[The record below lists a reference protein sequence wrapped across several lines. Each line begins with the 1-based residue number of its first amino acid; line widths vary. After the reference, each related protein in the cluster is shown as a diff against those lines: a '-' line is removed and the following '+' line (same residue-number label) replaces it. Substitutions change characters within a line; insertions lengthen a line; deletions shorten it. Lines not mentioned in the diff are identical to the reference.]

1 MNTGGILNSTTIAR
15 ITLSMAASV
24 CISYYFGTAE
34 EPAWLFG
41 CLCLLLLLCCSLGK
55 NTSSKPSSISQ
66 KRKGVW
72 LISILFALSVVLGHH
87 IVITGSSYSGTADVN
102 FISPYTGWD
111 AIALALIAYG
121 ANTLISSLLSRIS
134 RKPFPAP
141 CMDVISVGQVLTAS
155 LVLFLLWLPYLLAYW
170 PGIIFYD
177 TLNSLRQTLGVNPWV
192 NHHPAAYT
200 AFLGLFVHTATA
212 TGHSATTGMA
222 LYSITQMI
230 LVATG
235 LSYCANWVA
244 VRGRLK
250 PVIVWVL
257 IGLFGLS
264 SYIAVFSIA
273 AWKDPIFS
281 IALLIASLR
290 LFDLTWKKK
299 APGAAYLASLALLF
313 FVVGVIRSNGMII
326 ELVLLLGL
334 AVVMIM
340 RPQTRFLLMR
350 TTAVLCATTVFVIAL
365 TGPGYQLLGISKAP
379 KEESVGILL
388 NQMARTAALD
398 GDLSASDKKY
408 MDSLLPLELYPECYR
423 PTCTDLLKWDE
434 RFDGR
439 ALENKGFFKRWLSM
453 FARNPQLYFEAW
465 EMQTYGFWAV
475 NRADVNTYCDSFYAG
490 PVNWTEDG
498 LKASGELGIR
508 PRNLLGDDN
517 LRELFHVDGWF
528 IPISWINWL
537 LILLALCLW
546 RSGAKW
552 TVIGLAPS
560 LCLAGT
566 LILSSPI
573 WYSPRYAAEEQFLLP
588 VIGLLFYMLL
598 RRNAIQSPAQTSADS
613 DQSSTWPLV

>member
-1 MNTGGILNSTTIAR
+1 MDTKGILNPTIIAR
-15 ITLSMAASV
+15 IALNIAASI
-24 CISYYFGTAE
+24 CIAYYFGTE
-34 EPAWLFG
+34 GDPAWLFG
-41 CLCLLLLLCCSLGK
+41 CLCFLLLLCCPLNK
-55 NTSSKPSSISQ
+55 NARSNPSGIPQ
-66 KRKGVW
+66 KRMSIW

-87 IVITGSSYSGTADVN
+87 IAITGSSYSGTADVN

-121 ANTLISSLLSRIS
+121 ASTLISSLLSRIS
-134 RKPFPAP
+134 RKSFPAP
-141 CMDVISVGQVLTAS
+141 CMDTISTRRVLAAS

-200 AFLGLFVHTATA
+200 AFLGLFVHAATA
-212 TGHSATTGMA
+212 TGYSATTGMA

-250 PVIVWVL
+250 RVVVWAL

-264 SYIAVFSIA
+264 SYIAAFSIA

-281 IALLIASLR
+281 IALLIVSLR
-290 LFDLTWKKK
+290 LFDLAWKKT
-299 APGAAYLASLALLF
+299 APNAAYLASVALLF
-313 FVVGVIRSNGMII
+313 FVVGVARSNGMII

-334 AVVMIM
+334 AVVMITQ
-340 RPQTRFLLMR
+340 PQTRFMLMR
-350 TTAVLCATTVFVIAL
+350 TTAVLCATTVFVVAL

-398 GDLSASDKKY
+398 GNLSANDKKY
-408 MDSLLPLELYPECYR
+408 MDSLLPLELYSECYR

-434 RFDGR
+434 RFNGR
-439 ALENKGFFKRWLSM
+439 ALDNKGFFKHWLSM
-453 FARNPQLYFEAW
+453 LARNPKLYFEAW
-465 EMQTYGFWAV
+465 ELQTYGFWAV
-475 NRADVNTYCDSFYAG
+475 NRVDVNTYCDSFYAG
-490 PVNWTEDG
+490 PVNWSEDG

-537 LILLALCLW
+537 LILLVLCLW

-552 TVIGLAPS
+552 AVIGLAPS

-573 WYSPRYAAEEQFLLP
+573 WCSPRYAAEEQFLLP

-598 RRNAIQSPAQTSADS
+598 RRNVIQAPMQTPADS
-613 DQSSTWPLV
+613 NRSST